1 VIGRILRRERIR
13 GGACVR
19 VTGAVCFGRS
29 EAAGAFFSLMLLQGI
44 YLYSHVQACCMLGPD
59 VRFEPLRRRLTNG
72 AVTAF
77 YYCPLTTL
85 YD

>member
-29 EAAGAFFSLMLLQGI
+29 EAAGAFFSLLL
-44 YLYSHVQACCMLGPD
+44 L
-59 VRFEPLRRRLTNG
+59 
-72 AVTAF
+72 
-77 YYCPLTTL
+77 
-85 YD
+85 